1 VCANEDC
8 RELSLTEALFEEH
21 QDASGRFSAV
31 KRDFWRMLP
40 SSSAKPQPDFIPK
53 AIRDD
58 YYEACAIRDLSPKAS
73 ATIARRC
80 LQGMI
85 RDFCNIS
92 KDGLI
97 DEIKELRERVDSG
110 RAPAAV
116 LPDSVDALDDV
127 RNIGNIGAHME
138 ADINAIVDVDPDEAQ
153 VLIELIELLFSEWY
167 VATEIRQKRLRHLK
181 EISADK
187 KQKKNGS
194 AHDVSGMSVESAAKT

>member
-1 VCANEDC
+1 
-8 RELSLTEALFEEH
+8 
-21 QDASGRFSAV
+21 
-31 KRDFWRMLP
+31 
-40 SSSAKPQPDFIPK
+40 
-53 AIRDD
+53 
-58 YYEACAIRDLSPKAS
+58 
-73 ATIARRC
+73 
-80 LQGMI
+80 MI

-92 KDGLI
+92 KNRLG

-116 LPDSVDALDDV
+116 LPDSVEALDDV

-181 EISADK
+181 EIAADK
-187 KQKKNGS
+187 KQKKNGAAPVS
-194 AHDVSGMSVESAAKT
+194 DADVEAAAKT